1 MCGATLAF
9 LQQETREKGPAEDA
23 QQQGHDQHP
32 SHPPQYPTPDP
43 PNPPTAAHGEG
54 LAAEKGQQGLTDWQI
69 VKQLAGYVWP
79 KDNPDYRWRVAG
91 ASVLLV
97 GSKALNVT
105 VSKGRGG

>member
-1 MCGATLAF
+1 M
-9 LQQETREKGPAEDA
+9 QPETREKGPTDDA
-23 QQQGHDQHP
+23 HQQGQDAHP

-43 PNPPTAAHGEG
+43 PNPPTAAPSEM

-69 VKQLAGYVWP
+69 VKQLTSYVWP
-79 KDNPDYRWRVAG
+79 RDDPAYRWRVAG

-105 VSKGRGG
+105 VSHTAATYAMLCV

>member
-1 MCGATLAF
+1 M
-9 LQQETREKGPAEDA
+9 QPETREKGPTDDA
-23 QQQGHDQHP
+23 HQQGQDAHP

-43 PNPPTAAHGEG
+43 PNPPTAAPSEM

-69 VKQLAGYVWP
+69 VKQLTSYVWP
-79 KDNPDYRWRVAG
+79 RDNPDYRWRVAG

-105 VSKGRGG
+105 VSHTAATYAMLCV